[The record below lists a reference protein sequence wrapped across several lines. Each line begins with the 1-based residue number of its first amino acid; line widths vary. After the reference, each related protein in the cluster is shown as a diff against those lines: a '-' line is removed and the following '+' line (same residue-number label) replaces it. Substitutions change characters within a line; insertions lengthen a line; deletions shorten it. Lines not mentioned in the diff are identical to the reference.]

1 MTSSGEVLARMRAIC
16 LSLPDTKE
24 TLTWGEPHFRVFD
37 KIFAGCG
44 TEKQRLS
51 IGCKLKKEHQA
62 AIVKR
67 PGFSIAPYVGR
78 HGWISIDAAVFADW
92 DEIEELIRISY
103 RLIAP
108 KKSLAKLDAVRTQP
122 AAARKKPQKRAGK

>member
-16 LSLPDTKE
+16 LALPDTKE
-24 TLTWGEPHFRVFD
+24 TMTWGEPHFRVFD

-62 AIVKR
+62 AIVQR

-78 HGWISIDAAVFADW
+78 HGWISIDPAVFADW
-92 DEIEELIRISY
+92 DEIAELITISY

-108 KKSLAKLDAVRTQP
+108 KKSLAKLDAAHAKPTKNG
-122 AAARKKPQKRAGK
+122 RKR